1 MNADEELLTIL
12 REIRDQQS
20 QHFTYVKDRLDR
32 RDAEAIEQ
40 QRVANAS
47 QTATQTTLAGTNR
60 RFLIGAFLLI
70 FFFLFHKMIGDAI
83 ISFFGN

>member
-1 MNADEELLTIL
+1 MNADEELLTVL

-20 QHFTYVKDRLDR
+20 QHFAYIKDRLDR
-32 RDAEAIEQ
+32 LDAEAIEQ
-40 QRVANAS
+40 QRLANAS
-47 QTATQTTLAGTNR
+47 QTATQTTQAGTNR

-83 ISFFGN
+83 IGFFGN